1 MNNILLNYILKSFL
15 KKFFYVVLIAYCF
28 GVILSLFEE
37 IEFFKNSE
45 TSIFLPLTLTIIFIP
60 SLILK
65 ILPFIIFVSSMWFI
79 VQIRN
84 NKDFLMLKVFGYSN
98 LKIFFLLA
106 FTSFLLGWVILIC
119 VNPFTSAMSKY
130 YEITK
135 SNYSKDIEHLITFN
149 NNGLWIKENFDKKN
163 RVIYAQKPE
172 GTDLINLEIFHYD
185 SNSKLIEK
193 IVSKKADITNNEW
206 ILNDVK
212 IFKSINEILEVK
224 QFNEYNIQSNY
235 NYEKINSLFRNLDT
249 MSFLDL
255 IFNYEKLL
263 INGYNQNFL
272 KKSFHTFLSMPFFL
286 LLMTALAAI
295 LTMNTLNRLTNF
307 RYIVVAIIA
316 CVTIFYIKDL
326 SLALGQ
332 TDRIPLIIS
341 IWSPVIILSLFTFT
355 GVLQINEK

>member
-1 MNNILLNYILKSFL
+1 
-15 KKFFYVVLIAYCF
+15 
-28 GVILSLFEE
+28 
-37 IEFFKNSE
+37 
-45 TSIFLPLTLTIIFIP
+45 
-60 SLILK
+60 
-65 ILPFIIFVSSMWFI
+65 
-79 VQIRN
+79 
-84 NKDFLMLKVFGYSN
+84 
-98 LKIFFLLA
+98 
-106 FTSFLLGWVILIC
+106 
-119 VNPFTSAMSKY
+119 MSKY

-272 KKSFHTFLSMPFFL
+272 KKVFIRFYQCHFF
-286 LLMTALAAI
+286 
-295 LTMNTLNRLTNF
+295 
-307 RYIVVAIIA
+307 
-316 CVTIFYIKDL
+316 C
-326 SLALGQ
+326 S
-332 TDRIPLIIS
+332 
-341 IWSPVIILSLFTFT
+341 
-355 GVLQINEK
+355 